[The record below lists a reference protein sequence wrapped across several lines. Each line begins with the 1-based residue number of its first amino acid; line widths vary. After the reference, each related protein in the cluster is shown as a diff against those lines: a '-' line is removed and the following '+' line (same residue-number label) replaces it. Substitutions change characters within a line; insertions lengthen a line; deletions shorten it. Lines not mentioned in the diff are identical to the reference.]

1 MTLSLDEGHDN
12 NKGKYDDGIFHDGGS
27 GGGHG
32 SHGDGHGGQ
41 GDGGGHDGGGGGH
54 GDGGGDEDWMIGV
67 ERIRNCII
75 LHLLTNVEMVMITI
89 TMMWRIA
96 NCENFNCII
105 MLLPLSRV
113 AAYRAYDRIRWVA
126 YGLLIG

>member
-1 MTLSLDEGHDN
+1 MERMHNAHSVEMKMTLSLDEGHDN

-32 SHGDGHGGQ
+32 DGH
-41 GDGGGHDGGGGGH
+41 GGH

-75 LHLLTNVEMVMITI
+75 HLL
-89 TMMWRIA
+89 
-96 NCENFNCII
+96 
-105 MLLPLSRV
+105 
-113 AAYRAYDRIRWVA
+113 
-126 YGLLIG
+126 